1 MQSYVNCK
9 QQFPFFLKKYL
20 FLHKNLAGT
29 FHTLMGMLGM
39 ASSCEFRLI
48 FSDLHTFISTSEII
62 FFAFFTMDSFG
73 KSNTTFLQRIV

>member
-1 MQSYVNCK
+1 
-9 QQFPFFLKKYL
+9 
-20 FLHKNLAGT
+20 
-29 FHTLMGMLGM
+29 MGMLGM